1 MTISANSRYK
11 DSNLALVA
19 SSRGTNLTVVPS
31 RQQEWAFQFTYHQ
44 VTSSDRIDLLAE
56 HYYGDPLLWWNISDA
71 NPEIMTWDVLPV
83 GATIRIP
90 SV

>member
-1 MTISANSRYK
+1 VTISANSRYK

-44 VTSSDRIDLLAE
+44 VASSDRIDLLAE
-56 HYYGDPLLWWNISDA
+56 HYYGDPLLWWNIADA
-71 NPEIMTWDVLPV
+71 NPEILSWTVLTP
-83 GATIRIP
+83 GQIIRIP
-90 SV
+90 NV